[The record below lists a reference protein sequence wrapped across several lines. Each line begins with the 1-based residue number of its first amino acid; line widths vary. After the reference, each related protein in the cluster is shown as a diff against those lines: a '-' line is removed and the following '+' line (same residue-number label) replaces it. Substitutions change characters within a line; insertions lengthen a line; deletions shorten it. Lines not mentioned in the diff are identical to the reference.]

1 MSTKFTELHCKE
13 VICVSD
19 GRRLGYVS
27 DACVEI
33 PTGNITAIIVPG
45 PCRCCVLLGPG
56 DDYIIPWNRICRIG
70 PDIVLVDV
78 RPEECRCLRGKQGGF
93 FRGKG

>member
-19 GRRLGYVS
+19 GRRLGYIS

-33 PTGNITAIIVPG
+33 PTGNIVSIVVPG
-45 PCRCCVLLGPG
+45 PCRFFGLFGRDC
-56 DDYIIPWNRICRIG
+56 DYVIPWNCIRKIG
-70 PDIVLVDV
+70 EDIILVDIVPDKAK
-78 RPEECRCLRGKQGGF
+78 RPRKRRGFLK
-93 FRGKG
+93 